1 MDPVQFMPQL
11 LGRLEDNETTAE
23 FKQRF
28 REYSSKVWF
37 EPDVNILERPGVQ
50 LLHSIHVHAS
60 EIDMMTITSCGNYVI
75 TVCGSLEEIKIWN
88 IKVDPHG
95 RVPLGHQDALFVT
108 GSAGEDSPNIVGVY
122 NVGRLEYRAIRE
134 LVRRRFLFRSL
145 LIKVTCNAN
154 TRFYEADNRSVVM
167 EIYDK
172 FYLFDL
178 EKMDVSIVF
187 PGRVVECNVKLYN
200 ITNGRIDDT
209 IKTGHKKEIYQ
220 VVVNDPG
227 TLAAVT
233 VVFGPVVS
241 FYT

>member
-60 EIDMMTITSCGNYVI
+60 EIDMMTVTSCGNYVI
-75 TVCGSLEEIKIWN
+75 T
-88 IKVDPHG
+88 G

-134 LVRRRFLFRSL
+134 L
-145 LIKVTCNAN
+145 KVTCNAN

-187 PGRVVECNVKLYN
+187 PGRVVEC
-200 ITNGRIDDT
+200 
-209 IKTGHKKEIYQ
+209 
-220 VVVNDPG
+220 
-227 TLAAVT
+227 
-233 VVFGPVVS
+233 VS
-241 FYT
+241 